1 MTKSVRIALA
11 VACSFALA
19 GSVSACGDNG
29 SEKSKVSTVTES
41 VKTVIEQ
48 QQNQNNNQN
57 NGNESL
63 SKQKAECL
71 AHNKGY
77 PENCSDIP

>member
-1 MTKSVRIALA
+1 VTESIK
-11 VACSFALA
+11 
-19 GSVSACGDNG
+19 
-29 SEKSKVSTVTES
+29 TVTE
-41 VKTVIEQ
+41 Q
-48 QQNQNNNQN
+48 QKQNNKN
-57 NGNESL
+57 NGDESL